1 MAKNKMSIWAVIILI
16 ATILSLI
23 VLVSSI
29 VLAVAGIPTAM
40 EAAKQEASTVEGISE
55 ADINLAVGIAV
66 GAIIVALVF
75 VSIFDVLKIIGGF
88 MFSLKGRWGI
98 FCIVVSILSLI
109 GSIWS
114 LSSNISNHGAI
125 GTIAT
130 SIIGLLLDLLLVI
143 ACFKH
148 HAEVK

>member
-1 MAKNKMSIWAVIILI
+1 MSIWAVIILI

-29 VLAVAGIPTAM
+29 VLAVAGIPAAM

-55 ADINLAVGIAV
+55 ADINLAVSITV